1 MPLPLIYS
9 KRKLVPSHLWEIP
22 CHHATMPPLTFHLFK
37 LSYVLSGWPPTKSH
51 FSIEATA
58 RSPCRLGNAQ
68 VTMRNLIPPPKRQ
81 QETRDMLNNIM
92 TRYLDRDICME
103 LRLHGYRYGWGETGT
118 KWAWAWNE
126 QDAAMHG
133 HAWPCKSGKWWVQRI
148 GEQRGSWIEMW
159 A

>member
-37 LSYVLSGWPPTKSH
+37 LSYVLSGWPLRKPH

-58 RSPCRLGNAQ
+58 RSPCTLGNAQ

-81 QETRDMLNNIM
+81 QETRDMLKNIM
-92 TRYLDRDICME
+92 TRYLVTFAWSFVYMGMDMDGEKQARNGHEHGMSKMQPCMA
-103 LRLHGYRYGWGETGT
+103 T
-118 KWAWAWNE
+118 
-126 QDAAMHG
+126 HG
-133 HAWPCKSGKWWVQRI
+133 HAKVASDGFN
-148 GEQRGSWIEMW
+148 G
-159 A
+159 